1 MAANIHKYTVVE
13 QGNITL
19 GQTGVAFLAD
29 TSTYTPPG
37 NMKVI
42 AIQFT
47 EDTLFDSSDAT
58 TADSD
63 WPTDAQ
69 GGPGTNSDAI
79 NQTTMPQGM
88 TIYGRW
94 TTVAFDSGAA
104 FLYLGP

>member
-1 MAANIHKYTVVE
+1 MIAAPAEVPTTVVP
-13 QGNITL
+13 
-19 GQTGVAFLAD
+19 VASAVNVPASAPL
-29 TSTYTPPG
+29 P
-37 NMKVI
+37 I

-47 EDTLFDSSDAT
+47 EDSLFDSSDAT
-58 TADSD
+58 TAESD

-69 GGPGTNSDAI
+69 GGSGTNSDAI

-94 TTVAFDSGAA
+94 KTVALDSGSA

>member
-1 MAANIHKYTVVE
+1 MAANIHKNTVVE
-13 QGNITL
+13 LSNITI
-19 GQTGVAFLAD
+19 GQAGVALLAD

-47 EDTLFDSSDAT
+47 EDTVFDSSDAT

-94 TTVAFDSGAA
+94 TTVAFDSGSA

>member
-19 GQTGVAFLAD
+19 GQTGVAFLSD

-94 TTVAFDSGAA
+94 TTVAFDSGSA